1 MSQQNVRSQ
10 MKSIK
15 TKIMLVTVIILLI
28 SLSTV
33 AAVFGVLSIK
43 STEKTLETV
52 LRETANA
59 GAASVKNGVAAEK
72 NIFQELGSNPIFS
85 NDLTPIPEKKA
96 LLAVAADKY
105 DYFSIETVNAAGISI
120 NGENVSE
127 EEFFKRS
134 MDGDS
139 YISSPIVDSSGETA
153 HIVVSAP
160 IVEYSGQDSQ
170 VVGVVYGVKDATFI
184 STFSE
189 DVVVGDSGYG
199 YVVDGKGTTIGDL
212 DYSLVL
218 SQENSVIDVE
228 EDPTLLPLVEL
239 ELATIN
245 ERVDGFALVPY
256 DGDNYF
262 FMTHPI
268 EETDNWYYG
277 ILITYDEVM
286 AEPLMA
292 LKICIGISVGAIIL
306 GAIAI
311 WLFSGRLARPIEHMQ
326 DSVNCVANGDFDTI
340 VTYES
345 RDEIGSMASSVRR
358 MLQANNEIIG
368 DITHLLAEM
377 AEGNFS
383 VSPDVQY
390 VGKFL
395 EIREHITFL
404 LTSLSDTLDKI
415 QTSADHVAYGADD
428 VSRGAQSLSQSSTE
442 QAASLEQLSAA
453 IEEISNHVKSTADNT
468 AVSSKLAK
476 EAGEDIESSSKF
488 MEMMVN
494 AMEDISSKSQ
504 EIGKIIKT
512 IDDIAF
518 QTNILALNA
527 AVEAARAGEAG
538 RGFAVVADEV
548 RNLAQK
554 SAAAARDTTELI
566 NGTLEAVSSGDKISR
581 ETAEHL
587 SSVVE
592 KYQMVYDNI
601 NKISEATETQ
611 VVSISQVKVGIQQIS
626 EVVQSNSATSQESAA
641 ASQELSAQ
649 ASMLKGL
656 TGKFVLLSNEGEQ
669 VQSLPEPEADRE
681 GEIELI
687 GSLE

>member
-1 MSQQNVRSQ
+1 

-59 GAASVKNGVAAEK
+59 GAASVKNGVVAEK

-85 NDLTPIPEKKA
+85 NDLTTIPEKKA
-96 LLAVAADKY
+96 LLAAVAEKY
-105 DYFSIETVNAAGISI
+105 DYFSIDTVNASGISV
-120 NGENVSE
+120 NGKNVRE

-134 MDGDS
+134 MAGDS
-139 YISSPIVDSSGETA
+139 YISSPIIDSGGESA
-153 HIVVSAP
+153 HIIVSAP
-160 IVEYSGQDSQ
+160 ILESGQDSQ
-170 VVGVVYGVKDATFI
+170 VVGVVYGVKDALFI
-184 STFSE
+184 SKFSE
-189 DVVVGDSGYG
+189 DVVIGDSGYG
-199 YVVDGKGTTIGDL
+199 YVVDGEGTTIGDL

-218 SQENSVIDVE
+218 SQENSVIEVE

-442 QAASLEQLSAA
+442 QAASLEELSAS

-494 AMEDISSKSQ
+494 AMEDISAKSQ

-566 NGTLEAVSSGDKISR
+566 NGTLKAVESGDKISR

-592 KYQMVYDNI
+592 KYKMVYDNI
-601 NKISEATETQ
+601 NKISEAAETQ
-611 VVSISQVKVGIQQIS
+611 VVSISQVKVGIRQIS
-626 EVVQSNSATSQESAA
+626 EVVQSNSATSEESAA

-656 TGKFVLLSNEGEQ
+656 TGKFVLLGTEGVK
-669 VQSLPEPEADRE
+669 VQSLPEPEPNRGD
-681 GEIELI
+681 GIELI
-687 GSLE
+687 GSLV

>member
-1 MSQQNVRSQ
+1 

-33 AAVFGVLSIK
+33 ASIFGILSIK

-52 LRETANA
+52 LRETAHA
-59 GAASVKNGVAAEK
+59 GAASVKNGIVAEK
-72 NIFQELGSNPIFS
+72 NIFQELGSNPILW
-85 NDLTPIPEKKA
+85 NDLIPVPEKKA
-96 LLAVAADKY
+96 LLTIAADKY
-105 DYFSIETVNAAGISI
+105 DYFSIGTVDTAGISI
-120 NGENVSE
+120 NGENVGK
-127 EEFFKRS
+127 EEFFMRS
-134 MDGDS
+134 IAGDP
-139 YISSPIVDSSGETA
+139 YISSPIIDSGGESA
-153 HIVVSAP
+153 HIIVSAP
-160 IVEYSGQDSQ
+160 IVERNEQGSQ
-170 VVGVVYGVKDATFI
+170 IVGVVYGIKDALFV
-184 STFSE
+184 SKFSE

-218 SQENSVIDVE
+218 AQENSVIDVE

-245 ERVDGFALVPY
+245 ERVSGFALVPY
-256 DGDNYF
+256 DGDDYF
-262 FMTHPI
+262 FMTNPI

-292 LKICIGISVGAIIL
+292 LKICIGISIGAIIL
-306 GAIAI
+306 GAVAI
-311 WLFSGRLARPIEHMQ
+311 WLFSGRLARPIVNMQ
-326 DSVNCVANGDFDTI
+326 DSVNRVANGDFDTV

-345 RDEIGSMASSVRR
+345 KDEIGSMASSVRR

-368 DITHLLAEM
+368 DISYLLEEM
-377 AEGNFS
+377 ADGNFS
-383 VSPDVQY
+383 VSPDAQY

-404 LTSLSDTLDKI
+404 LASLSDTLDKI

-476 EAGEDIESSSKF
+476 EAGEDIESSSEF

-494 AMEDISSKSQ
+494 AMEDISAKSQ
-504 EIGKIIKT
+504 EIEKIIKT

-566 NGTLEAVSSGDKISR
+566 SGTLEAVKGGDKISR

-587 SSVVE
+587 SGVVE
-592 KYQMVYDNI
+592 KYQMVYDKI
-601 NKISEATETQ
+601 NNISEATETQ
-611 VVSISQVKVGIQQIS
+611 VVSISQVKAGIQQIS
-626 EVVQSNSATSQESAA
+626 NVVQSNSATSQESAA

-649 ASMLKGL
+649 AALLKDL

-669 VQSLPEPEADRE
+669 VQSLPEPEAM
-681 GEIELI
+681 
-687 GSLE
+687 S

>member
-1 MSQQNVRSQ
+1 

-59 GAASVKNGVAAEK
+59 GAASVKNGVVAEK

-85 NDLTPIPEKKA
+85 NDLTTIPEKKA
-96 LLAVAADKY
+96 LLAAVAEKY
-105 DYFSIETVNAAGISI
+105 DYFSIDTVNASGISV
-120 NGENVSE
+120 NGKNVRE

-134 MDGDS
+134 MAGDS
-139 YISSPIVDSSGETA
+139 YISSPIIDSGGESA
-153 HIVVSAP
+153 HIIVSAP
-160 IVEYSGQDSQ
+160 ILESGQDSQ
-170 VVGVVYGVKDATFI
+170 VVGVVYGVKDALFI
-184 STFSE
+184 SKFSE
-189 DVVVGDSGYG
+189 DVVIGDSGYG
-199 YVVDGKGTTIGDL
+199 YVVDGEGTTIGDL

-218 SQENSVIDVE
+218 SQENSVIEVE

-245 ERVDGFALVPY
+245 DRVSGFALVPY
-256 DGDNYF
+256 DGYNYF

-340 VTYES
+340 VTYEL
-345 RDEIGSMASSVRR
+345 RDEIGAMASSVRR
-358 MLQANNEIIG
+358 MLQANNEIIN
-368 DITHLLAEM
+368 DITYLLAEM

-442 QAASLEQLSAA
+442 QAASLEELSAS

-494 AMEDISSKSQ
+494 AMEDISAKSQ

-566 NGTLEAVSSGDKISR
+566 NGTLKAVESGDKISR

-592 KYQMVYDNI
+592 KYKMVYDNI
-601 NKISEATETQ
+601 NKISEAAETQ
-611 VVSISQVKVGIQQIS
+611 VVSISQVKVGIRQIS
-626 EVVQSNSATSQESAA
+626 EVVQSNSATSEESAA

-656 TGKFVLLSNEGEQ
+656 TGKFVLLGTEGVK
-669 VQSLPEPEADRE
+669 VQSLPEPEPNRGD
-681 GEIELI
+681 GIELI
-687 GSLE
+687 GSLV